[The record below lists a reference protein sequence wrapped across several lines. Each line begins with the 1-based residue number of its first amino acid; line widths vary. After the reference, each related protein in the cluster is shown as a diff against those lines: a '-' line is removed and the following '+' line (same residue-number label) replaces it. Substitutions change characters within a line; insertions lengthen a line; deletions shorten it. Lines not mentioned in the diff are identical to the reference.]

1 MFMFNWHNSILS
13 FWRKQ
18 QENGKRD
25 IPWFQSNPWLAFT
38 HVIYELSAAYVP
50 RATARHTKR
59 GHSSSPTLM
68 TVCSAFENV
77 ALIKLSLRRI
87 VLAERGLVPGD
98 EALLSPPP

>member
-1 MFMFNWHNSILS
+1 
-13 FWRKQ
+13 
-18 QENGKRD
+18 
-25 IPWFQSNPWLAFT
+25 
-38 HVIYELSAAYVP
+38 
-50 RATARHTKR
+50 
-59 GHSSSPTLM
+59 M